1 MLSKTAECEMGHM
14 WISNGI
20 GSYEISDV
28 DCDEFTRGTK
38 VTVLLKEG
46 NDQFSRSSEVSGII
60 KKYSNFMPFPI
71 TLNGTKINTLDAIWS
86 QPKNQI
92 TEEAYNAFYEYLSNT
107 KLPYKYK
114 LHFSI
119 DVPLAVNALM
129 YVPNSHG
136 EKFGMGVESSG
147 VALYSKKV
155 LI

>member
-1 MLSKTAECEMGHM
+1 MLSKTAECETGHM

-28 DCDEFTRGTK
+28 DCDEFNRGTK

-86 QPKNQI
+86 
-92 TEEAYNAFYEYLSNT
+92 
-107 KLPYKYK
+107 
-114 LHFSI
+114 
-119 DVPLAVNALM
+119 
-129 YVPNSHG
+129 
-136 EKFGMGVESSG
+136 
-147 VALYSKKV
+147 
-155 LI
+155 